1 MLLFRSH
8 SEHTTVLQVRYAN
21 TPTSHAT
28 VQSIH
33 RKLRLPSYFRN
44 ELADYSLIA
53 NLSCKFNDDATF
65 VIGNRSSL
73 NFRLHKP
80 ICGVIFRRLLQKV
93 GFCVL
98 PIYEFRTSS
107 DVAIFNNQ
115 EDPES
120 MMMVCKANVE
130 HVASEIS
137 SFSCLVIADQ
147 RLDVLATAMSAEQET
162 SNTINSL
169 HVKFSPDNTN
179 EPIEYSNYYAPLQNN
194 EVIPNDYPTRTS
206 FRIDNPYGIHPPHEI
221 IDQSSS
227 RDSEKVVEVSPNERY
242 VRLNTLLGK
251 GAYKVVYKAIDR
263 DEGYEVAWNTMQAMS
278 NPNNKDL
285 EHEIQILKSVR
296 HPNIIAFHDAWY
308 GDNEFV
314 FVTELMTSGTL
325 REYIRKLVPLPNLKI
340 IKRWSRQILK
350 GLAYLHGHNPP
361 IIHRDIK
368 CDNIFINGAHGEV
381 KIGDMGTAEMKLGK
395 KYTLIGTPEFMA
407 PEMYEEQGYSEKV
420 DIYAFGMCLLEMATG
435 EYPYGE
441 CKNAAQIYKKVS
453 AGVKP
458 ACLSKVV
465 NPEVLSVIENC
476 LSNED
481 ERMSAQEILEHS
493 FLAVEPDVVLLA
505 ADPDNVHLT
514 LQVVFKG
521 MDKLSVKFDFNV
533 ETDTAEE
540 VVREMIEEQVLP
552 ERYQQHITK
561 EINRIL
567 RDIDKPSESEQ
578 AEQVRRSVWR
588 RESDIRN
595 ELERT
600 RAELNQ
606 ANERVLEIEQKYE
619 TYESRVLAAENK
631 YREALRTLKELEEL
645 KLPAIAEVDNK
656 PPNEIMNSLS
666 INSPSTAVSQSLDER
681 EREKLVNHIL
691 DEYSD
696 DTDISVFVTDC
707 ALASHRGADKAQE
720 WAKKLQNQ
728 DIMTVGDLRDLHDED
743 WAGIGLTVFA
753 LRALKNMLKGKR
765 LAASSPSPQQQTP
778 ASPPQVIQSPP
789 S

>member
-1 MLLFRSH
+1 MQDNKNLRVSF
-8 SEHTTVLQVRYAN
+8 N
-21 TPTSHAT
+21 T
-28 VQSIH
+28 
-33 RKLRLPSYFRN
+33 
-44 ELADYSLIA
+44 D
-53 NLSCKFNDDATF
+53 
-65 VIGNRSSL
+65 
-73 NFRLHKP
+73 
-80 ICGVIFRRLLQKV
+80 
-93 GFCVL
+93 
-98 PIYEFRTSS
+98 
-107 DVAIFNNQ
+107 
-115 EDPES
+115 
-120 MMMVCKANVE
+120 
-130 HVASEIS
+130 
-137 SFSCLVIADQ
+137 
-147 RLDVLATAMSAEQET
+147 
-162 SNTINSL
+162 
-169 HVKFSPDNTN
+169 N
-179 EPIEYSNYYAPLQNN
+179 EPDYTNYYAPLSQSYNIN
-194 EVIPNDYPTRTS
+194 GTSDMPTQSVDYTSFQRTVNTIPNLDS
-206 FRIDNPYGIHPPHEI
+206 PYGIPI
-221 IDQSSS
+221 SNDINDQSRSH
-227 RDSEKVVEVSPNERY
+227 DSEKVIEVSPNERY

-263 DEGYEVAWNTMQAMS
+263 EEGYEVAWNTMQAMQS
-278 NPNNKDL
+278 PNNKDL

-314 FVTELMTSGTL
+314 FITELMTSGTL
-325 REYIRKLVPLPNLKI
+325 REYIRKLAPLPNLKI

-407 PEMYEEQGYSEKV
+407 PEMYEEQGYNEKV

-453 AGVKP
+453 SGIKP
-458 ACLSKVV
+458 ACLTRVQ
-465 NPEVLSVIENC
+465 NPEVLRVIENC
-476 LSNED
+476 LGNEH

-552 ERYQQHITK
+552 ERYQHHITK

-567 RDIDKPSESEQ
+567 RDIEKPTESEQ

-595 ELERT
+595 ELDRT
-600 RAELNQ
+600 KEELNH
-606 ANERVLEIEQKYE
+606 ATDRVLEVEQKCNNF
-619 TYESRVLAAENK
+619 ESRAQAAESRYKN
-631 YREALRTLKELEEL
+631 ALRSLKELEEL
-645 KLPAIAEVDNK
+645 KSASSTEMSDTSMANLSLNGQH
-656 PPNEIMNSLS
+656 PP
-666 INSPSTAVSQSLDER
+666 DER

-691 DEYSD
+691 DG
-696 DTDISVFVTDC
+696 
-707 ALASHRGADKAQE
+707 RK
-720 WAKKLQNQ
+720 
-728 DIMTVGDLRDLHDED
+728 
-743 WAGIGLTVFA
+743 
-753 LRALKNMLKGKR
+753 
-765 LAASSPSPQQQTP
+765 
-778 ASPPQVIQSPP
+778 
-789 S
+789 

>member
-1 MLLFRSH
+1 
-8 SEHTTVLQVRYAN
+8 
-21 TPTSHAT
+21 
-28 VQSIH
+28 
-33 RKLRLPSYFRN
+33 
-44 ELADYSLIA
+44 
-53 NLSCKFNDDATF
+53 
-65 VIGNRSSL
+65 
-73 NFRLHKP
+73 
-80 ICGVIFRRLLQKV
+80 
-93 GFCVL
+93 
-98 PIYEFRTSS
+98 
-107 DVAIFNNQ
+107 
-115 EDPES
+115 
-120 MMMVCKANVE
+120 
-130 HVASEIS
+130 
-137 SFSCLVIADQ
+137 
-147 RLDVLATAMSAEQET
+147 MSTEQEN
-162 SNTINSL
+162 SNTMNGL
-169 HVKFSPDNTN
+169 HVKFIAENTN
-179 EPIEYSNYYAPLQNN
+179 EPIEYSNYYAPLQNS
-194 EVIPNDYPTRTS
+194 ETLLHDYPTRAS
-206 FRIDNPYGIHPPHEI
+206 FRVENPYGAHQPSEI

-227 RDSEKVVEVSPNERY
+227 RDSEKVAEVSPNERY

-251 GAYKVVYKAIDR
+251 GAYKVVYKAIDC

-308 GDNEFV
+308 GENEFV

-325 REYIRKLVPLPNLKI
+325 REYIRNLPP
-340 IKRWSRQILK
+340 WSQST
-350 GLAYLHGHNPP
+350 

-458 ACLSKVV
+458 VCLSKAQ
-465 NPEVLSVIENC
+465 NTEVLVVIENC
-476 LSNED
+476 LSEED

-595 ELERT
+595 ELDRT
-600 RAELNQ
+600 RQELTQ
-606 ANERVLEIEQKYE
+606 ANDKVIEVEQKCDTFE
-619 TYESRVLAAENK
+619 GLVRAAENK
-631 YREALRTLKELEEL
+631 YREAVRTLRELEDTKVPSES
-645 KLPAIAEVDNK
+645 DNK
-656 PPNEIMNSLS
+656 HANENSANLT
-666 INSPSTAVSQSLDER
+666 IQNATVPQVLDER

-696 DTDISVFVTDC
+696 GTDISVFVTDC
-707 ALASHRGADKAQE
+707 ALASHRGADKAHE

-765 LAASSPSPQQQTP
+765 LAASSPSPQKNP
-778 ASPPQVIQSPP
+778 ASPPQTIQSPP